1 MAKEKKMSIILQS
14 VNPDVPDKLRDAQ
27 READQKT
34 VNEMNE
40 KISRLE
46 AKIEELKTENDR
58 LEAWVKFEKKTYRL
72 QYFGPGGQY

>member
-58 LEAWVKFEKKTYRL
+58 LEAWVKTEKKTYRL
-72 QYFGPGGQY
+72 QYFGPGGR

>member
-72 QYFGPGGQY
+72 QYFGPGGR